1 MRVNRPY
8 ADFFFE
14 SGSFSESALCCVTR
28 IPGPFLF
35 SRFPNS
41 KTHTHGSALNWSAAM
56 DAILDELPD
65 KELTAEIIGAAIAV
79 HTALGPGFLE
89 SIYEEALCIELTL
102 RKIPFE
108 RQRRIIVTYR
118 DQPVGEHRL
127 DLLVAGR
134 VVIELKAS
142 RDLDPIH
149 FAVVRSYMKATHVI
163 SGLLLN
169 FAAIPLTVKR
179 VCRELHTHADK
190 VNEVEARAEPYLIGK
205 TGNGDAPAF
214 LIGKTGKQEMGT
226 PQPF

>member
-1 MRVNRPY
+1 
-8 ADFFFE
+8 
-14 SGSFSESALCCVTR
+14 
-28 IPGPFLF
+28 
-35 SRFPNS
+35 
-41 KTHTHGSALNWSAAM
+41 M
-56 DAILDELPD
+56 DVQHDELPD

-89 SIYEEALCIELTL
+89 SIYEEALCIELTH
-102 RKIPFE
+102 RKIPYD

-134 VVIELKAS
+134 VVVELKAS

-149 FAVVRSYMKATHVI
+149 FAVVRSYMKATNVI

-179 VCRELHTHADK
+179 VCREIH
-190 VNEVEARAEPYLIGK
+190 I
-205 TGNGDAPAF
+205 PA
-214 LIGKTGKQEMGT
+214 
-226 PQPF
+226 